1 MGCGSSKSANN
12 AGESTEMARPAQQA
26 APQQTAPQQTAPQ
39 QTAPQHA
46 TASAP
51 QGATVKARQH
61 PDNPIVYFDIAIG
74 AQPIG
79 RIQMELFI
87 DIVPATSENFRRF
100 CTGEFEGGGYKGSM
114 FHRVVCIL
122 NLMSR
127 LRALFSRY

>member
-12 AGESTEMARPAQQA
+12 AGESTEMARPAQS
-26 APQQTAPQQTAPQ
+26 APQ

-46 TASAP
+46 AT

-74 AQPIG
+74 GQPIG

-87 DIVPATSENFRRF
+87 DIVPATSENFRQF
-100 CTGEFEGGGYKGSM
+100 CTGEFQGGGYKGSM
-114 FHRVVCIL
+114 FHRVVCFPSVL
-122 NLMSR
+122 SMSQFGSFRQMLMMSVWCR
-127 LRALFSRY
+127 FQHS

>member
-26 APQQTAPQQTAPQ
+26 APQQTAPQ

-74 AQPIG
+74 GQPIG